1 MRRMPLT
8 EVPLADADLAAVSLP
23 PEVEALIVE
32 AEGRFETW
40 ERETL
45 EAPIYSYIP
54 CSYRVVYGGLAVITE
69 RRLAPGRSFCEWGSG
84 QGVVAMMAAS
94 LGWHAV
100 GIEVEPDLVAASRAL
115 AAHADLPVEF
125 VIGSYV
131 PEGSI
136 VRPDAGAELAWLDDS
151 AEPAYAELGLDPD
164 DFDLTFAYPWPG
176 ESDVIYELFEEHAA
190 RGALLIT
197 FQGTEGLCLHRRT

>member
-1 MRRMPLT
+1 MSLT
-8 EVPLADADLAAVSLP
+8 DVPLADADLAAVVLP
-23 PEVEALIVE
+23 PPVEALIVE
-32 AEGRFETW
+32 AERRFLLW
-40 ERETL
+40 EEATKD
-45 EAPIYSYIP
+45 APIYSYIP
-54 CSYRVVYGGLAVITE
+54 CDYRVVYRGLQVITE

-100 GIEVEPDLVAASRAL
+100 GIEVEPELVAASSAL
-115 AAHADLPVEF
+115 AAEVDLPVEF

-131 PEGSI
+131 PEGS
-136 VRPDAGAELAWLDDS
+136 VVSPDAGAELSWLDDS
-151 AEPAYAELGLDPD
+151 AEAAYDELGMDPD

-176 ESDVIYELFEEHAA
+176 ESEVIYELFDEHAA

-197 FQGTEGLCLHRRT
+197 FQGTEGLKLHRRT